1 MDAEY
6 LSVNEAAE
14 ALGVGPQ
21 RVRALVGAGRLP
33 ARRLGRAWAIAR
45 RDLDVARSRR
55 GGRPLAAANAWALLA
70 LLDGSPADWID
81 PAVRSR
87 LRKRASDRSWV
98 EAALRHGEPRSIV
111 HEWRVLVPD
120 LKRIAESFPLVRAG
134 LSADNAGIDVV
145 QVRMML
151 DAYVAGPI
159 VSSIRR
165 LARPL
170 EASEEANLVLRVPS
184 EPWVLQ
190 QKDRAPSS
198 VVAADLLDH
207 RDPRVSRAARRV
219 LRELS
224 A

>member
-6 LSVNEAAE
+6 LSVKEAAE

-70 LLDGSPADWID
+70 LLDGFRADWID

-87 LRKRASDRSWV
+87 LKNRASDRSWV
-98 EAALRHGEPRSIV
+98 EAALRHSEPRSTV
-111 HEWRVLVPD
+111 HQWRVLVPD
-120 LKRIAESFPLVRAG
+120 LKRIAGAFPLVRSG
-134 LSADNAGIDVV
+134 LSADDIGIDVV
-145 QVRMML
+145 QVGEAL
-151 DAYVAGPI
+151 DAYVEGPA

-165 LARPL
+165 MVRPL
-170 EASEEANLVLRVPS
+170 EDSEEANLILRVPS
-184 EPWVLQ
+184 ESWVLRRR
-190 QKDRAPSS
+190 DRAPSS

-207 RDPRVSRAARRV
+207 LDPRVSRAARRL
-219 LRELS
+219 LRELP